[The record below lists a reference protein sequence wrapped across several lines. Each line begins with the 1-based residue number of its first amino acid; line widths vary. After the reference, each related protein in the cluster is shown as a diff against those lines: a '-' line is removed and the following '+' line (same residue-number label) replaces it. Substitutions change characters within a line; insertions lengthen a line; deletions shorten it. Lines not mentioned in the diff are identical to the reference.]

1 MPAYKLGLHQQG
13 NVFQQIQCPSGSV
26 NSTNNYVGS
35 DVALFDRMLM
45 RHDLKY
51 TLAHINK
58 NTGTGDNISSFQL

>member
-1 MPAYKLGLHQQG
+1 MSGAESRKVVAPETNQQT
-13 NVFQQIQCPSGSV
+13 NQPTAE
-26 NSTNNYVGS
+26 STNNYVGS

-58 NTGTGDNISSFQL
+58 NTGTGDNMSSFQL

>member
-1 MPAYKLGLHQQG
+1 MRIMYVHEQE
-13 NVFQQIQCPSGSV
+13 VR
-26 NSTNNYVGS
+26 TNNYVGS

-58 NTGTGDNISSFQL
+58 NTGTGDNMSSFQL

>member
-1 MPAYKLGLHQQG
+1 MTVLAVTNWIKLVIL
-13 NVFQQIQCPSGSV
+13 VRT
-26 NSTNNYVGS
+26 TNNYVSS

-58 NTGTGDNISSFQL
+58 NTGTGDNMSSFQL